1 MSVTELTQKQC
12 QAAANNAVNTAMCII
27 KNGLDL
33 HFNRDRDFMNAL
45 LGDLLPSN
53 VVVRFEDGVT
63 SIQVDT
69 AEPQVTITRGPI
81 VYVPKNANMS
91 NEFVRFDVRGSLKF
105 EISTAAKTIT
115 DNTAIEIANYLCLS
129 LKPLQNLGIRLQ
141 QIEVSPISHNRPEHA
156 NFYIATVAV
165 GLALP
170 SPVWTNEYLNGKL
183 REIRLTPDILFVD
196 DAVSGSDECLTLTT
210 NH

>member
-1 MSVTELTQKQC
+1 MSATELTQKQC

-45 LGDLLPSN
+45 LGELLPSN

-69 AEPQVTITRGPI
+69 AEPQVTITRGSI

-91 NEFVRFDVRGSLKF
+91 NEFVRFDGREKAVDGVVGGNAVPIGKMRLEKIFLGGSEVFYVIPCLGATNDRSQGKEHDAVRRMYFTTLYPWVYYHYRTGEFLQTFRGNCYFIHSF
-105 EISTAAKTIT
+105 F
-115 DNTAIEIANYLCLS
+115 CLS
-129 LKPLQNLGIRLQ
+129 
-141 QIEVSPISHNRPEHA
+141 S
-156 NFYIATVAV
+156 T
-165 GLALP
+165 
-170 SPVWTNEYLNGKL
+170 
-183 REIRLTPDILFVD
+183 
-196 DAVSGSDECLTLTT
+196 
-210 NH
+210 

>member
-1 MSVTELTQKQC
+1 MYQK
-12 QAAANNAVNTAMCII
+12 T
-27 KNGLDL
+27 
-33 HFNRDRDFMNAL
+33 
-45 LGDLLPSN
+45 
-53 VVVRFEDGVT
+53 
-63 SIQVDT
+63 
-69 AEPQVTITRGPI
+69 
-81 VYVPKNANMS
+81 ANMS

-156 NFYIATVAV
+156 NFYIATVA
-165 GLALP
+165 A
-170 SPVWTNEYLNGKL
+170 WTNEYLNGKL